1 MIDPVPAGL
10 IVGVG
15 VLVLVLVLVVAV
27 AVLGV
32 VDKVWTTMNA
42 ATERTANR
50 MLGQNSIVKIWQKNF
65 LLGVLQIFDG
75 TKKTRRVKFM

>member
-10 IVGVG
+10 IVEVG
-15 VLVLVLVLVVAV
+15 VLVLVLVLVVVV

-50 MLGQNSIVKIWQKNF
+50 MLGQNSIVKIWQKSYQRPWI
-65 LLGVLQIFDG
+65 LAIF
-75 TKKTRRVKFM
+75 

>member
-1 MIDPVPAGL
+1 M
-10 IVGVG
+10 
-15 VLVLVLVLVVAV
+15 VLVLVLVVVV

-50 MLGQNSIVKIWQKNF
+50 MLGQNSIVKIWQKNSLRCIANIRWYVEDKESF
-65 LLGVLQIFDG
+65 
-75 TKKTRRVKFM
+75 KVKFM

>member
-10 IVGVG
+10 IVEVG
-15 VLVLVLVLVVAV
+15 VLVLVLALMVVV

-32 VDKVWTTMNA
+32 VDKVWTTMNP

-65 LLGVLQIFDG
+65 FEVYC
-75 TKKTRRVKFM
+75 K